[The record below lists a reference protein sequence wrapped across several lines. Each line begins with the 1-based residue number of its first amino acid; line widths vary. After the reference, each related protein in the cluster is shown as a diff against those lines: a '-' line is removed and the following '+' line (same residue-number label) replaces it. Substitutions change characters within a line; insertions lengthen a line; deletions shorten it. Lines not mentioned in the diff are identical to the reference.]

1 MGDLLLLMHGLMKL
15 ALVIGLIVL
24 VATAPSVEA
33 ATGDQSS
40 GLRSERGV
48 ANGATQT
55 EMDHDAPSRARTRLD
70 GWTNWVDSEDSSPF
84 FNLDGTPMN
93 GDFDIHGHAYGDC
106 GCDFDS

>member
-1 MGDLLLLMHGLMKL
+1 MGDLLLLVHGLMKL

-24 VATAPSVEA
+24 VGTAPSVGA

-40 GLRSERGV
+40 GFTSERDI
-48 ANGATQT
+48 ANGDKKM
-55 EMDHDAPSRARTRLD
+55 EIDHDAPSQARTRLD
-70 GWTNWVDSEDSSPF
+70 GWTNWADSEDSSPA

-106 GCDFDS
+106 GCDFDN